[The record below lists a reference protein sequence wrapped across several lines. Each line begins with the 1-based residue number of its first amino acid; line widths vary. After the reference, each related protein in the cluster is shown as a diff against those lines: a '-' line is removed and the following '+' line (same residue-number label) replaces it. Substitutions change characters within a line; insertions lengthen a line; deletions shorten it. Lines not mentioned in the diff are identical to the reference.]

1 MCEPSHSI
9 VQYPVSDPETQEP
22 IRDLVKTA
30 VATAQN
36 LEIAEA
42 PTPEKAEAIK
52 SSLILPQGVVID
64 RFINYSRLGSGH
76 SEAIGKLS
84 PRIRCRLPE
93 DVKYEAHW
101 WERSV
106 KLDGRKPRWVNDYG
120 PEDSLNSATV
130 YANRSSIGDMKIFR
144 RFFENSLKHTDRPA
158 NYVDP
163 FLSMINNKGRE
174 HLARSIKKFYHGKG
188 GSLALTITSALLGPE
203 KDRMIG
209 LLLKITRVREYLNDA
224 WADGELWLPKQKP
237 LLMLGGV
244 P

>member
-9 VQYPVSDPETQEP
+9 VQYPAFDPETQDP
-22 IRDLVKTA
+22 IKDLVKTA
-30 VATAQN
+30 VATAQS
-36 LEIAEA
+36 LEIADA
-42 PTPEKAEAIK
+42 PTPEKADAIK

-106 KLDGRKPRWVNDYG
+106 KLDGRKPGWVNDYG
-120 PEDSLNSATV
+120 PEESLSSATV

-144 RFFENSLKHTDRPA
+144 RFFENSLRHTDRPSS
-158 NYVDP
+158 YVEP
-163 FLSMINNKGRE
+163 FLQMINGKGRDY
-174 HLARSIKKFYHGKG
+174 LARSIKRFYSGKTY
-188 GSLALTITSALLGPE
+188 SLDMTIISALGGPQKE
-203 KDRMIG
+203 RMIG
-209 LLLKITRVREYLNDA
+209 LLLKTTRVREYLNDA
-224 WADGELWLPKQKP
+224 WADGELWLPKPKP
-237 LLMLGGV
+237 LLILGGV